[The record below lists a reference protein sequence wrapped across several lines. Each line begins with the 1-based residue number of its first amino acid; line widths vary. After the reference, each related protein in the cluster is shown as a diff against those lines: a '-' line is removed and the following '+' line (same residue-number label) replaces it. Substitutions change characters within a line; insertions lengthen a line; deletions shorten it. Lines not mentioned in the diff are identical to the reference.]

1 MKKVWRL
8 KMKHKPKPKTAFNG
22 VVILTLALV
31 IVKILSAIYRVPY
44 QNVLGDQGLY
54 AYQQIYPIV
63 ALGMILSMNA
73 IPSAVTQVLG
83 VHSPIASYSKVML
96 RLQYVGLAIFTII
109 FIGAYPLALWMGD
122 SRLTPMLRMT
132 SFSFIFIGILGV
144 LRGFYQTK
152 QAMNIPAISQ
162 VIEQLIRVSLIIVA
176 IVLFS
181 LHSWSIYQAGT
192 LAILASSIGFLGS
205 MLYLVLTRPF
215 SLKLKHNTAHVDW
228 RQLFMSILIY
238 ALSQLIVILWQVVDS
253 FTVIHT
259 LQVSGLS
266 FDTAIRYKG
275 IYDRGASFIQMGLIV
290 TTTFSFVLIPLLTE
304 AIHQRN
310 QVLMNRYANASI
322 KITVLISSAAGIGL
336 INLLPLMNRVFF
348 KNDSLTGTLSI
359 YMITVVCVSLIMMN
373 IALLQVLNRIR
384 PILVGIVLG
393 ILSKAILN
401 IMCISQLSIFG
412 ASLSTVLSLILFVTV
427 LQVAVLKHYHF
438 RRMSLFIIKLIGGLV
453 VMSISVQIIM
463 LTIPAH
469 GRVMGLIE
477 LVMSAFIGVGVL
489 LIYVVMFNVLS
500 YKELKYLPFGDK
512 LYHFKKG
519 RRS

>member
-8 KMKHKPKPKTAFNG
+8 KMKHKPKPKRAFNG

-122 SRLTPMLRMT
+122 SRLTPMLRMA
-132 SFSFIFIGILGV
+132 SFSFVLIGILGV

-322 KITVLISSAAGIGL
+322 KITVLISSAD
-336 INLLPLMNRVFF
+336 R
-348 KNDSLTGTLSI
+348 KS
-359 YMITVVCVSLIMMN
+359 VV
-373 IALLQVLNRIR
+373 
-384 PILVGIVLG
+384 
-393 ILSKAILN
+393 
-401 IMCISQLSIFG
+401 
-412 ASLSTVLSLILFVTV
+412 
-427 LQVAVLKHYHF
+427 
-438 RRMSLFIIKLIGGLV
+438 
-453 VMSISVQIIM
+453 
-463 LTIPAH
+463 
-469 GRVMGLIE
+469 
-477 LVMSAFIGVGVL
+477 
-489 LIYVVMFNVLS
+489 
-500 YKELKYLPFGDK
+500 
-512 LYHFKKG
+512 
-519 RRS
+519 